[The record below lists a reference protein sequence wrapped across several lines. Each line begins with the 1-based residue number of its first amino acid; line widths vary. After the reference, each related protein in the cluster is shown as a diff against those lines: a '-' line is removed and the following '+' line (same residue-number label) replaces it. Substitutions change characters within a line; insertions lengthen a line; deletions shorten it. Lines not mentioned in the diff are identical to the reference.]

1 MARTK
6 VRRHAQG
13 KHPQKNRLCSSNQQ
27 ISRLRPPRQTST
39 RPPQEAKP
47 ITPPQSGGVR
57 GSYECIVDYD
67 HQAFSITWSGSPE
80 YPDLA
85 RFPDLKNVS
94 VHSVHQNSRIAAI
107 WRDSTIIDYGAYASI
122 RVIEDGRFPILKL
135 AHQDELSIKLIQ
147 HELDVL
153 ADLAKLGLPVV
164 EFDQQPI
171 RDNGVICGYRMNK
184 LFKVEL
190 SELRSRTDDIKQTL
204 DRLHS
209 AGFSHGDFSPSNIMK
224 DAGGH
229 IILID
234 FSFAGR
240 IGSEVPSFFPSWVYA
255 DGIYGTNSDLEA
267 FGRYA
272 API

>member
-1 MARTK
+1 MNAWSTTIT
-6 VRRHAQG
+6 
-13 KHPQKNRLCSSNQQ
+13 NRFLSLGRV
-27 ISRLRPPRQTST
+27 RLRVLETIDSP
-39 RPPQEAKP
+39 
-47 ITPPQSGGVR
+47 
-57 GSYECIVDYD
+57 
-67 HQAFSITWSGSPE
+67 GSPIC
-80 YPDLA
+80 DLA

-94 VHSVHQNSRIAAI
+94 VHSVHQNSEIAAI
-107 WRDSTIIDYGAYASI
+107 WRDSTIVDYGAYASI
-122 RVIEDGRFPILKL
+122 RVTEHGRFPILKL

-147 HELDVL
+147 HEIDVL
-153 ADLAKLGLPVV
+153 ADLAKLGLFIV

-171 RDNGVICGYRMNK
+171 LDNGVICGYRMNR

-204 DRLHS
+204 DRLHT

-224 DAGGH
+224 DADGH

-240 IGSEVPSFFPSWVYA
+240 LGSEVPSFFPRVYA